1 MPQATLGQLCDT
13 RRNNFDFLRFF
24 LASLVI
30 FSHSYLVL
38 TPDGNQIE
46 PLSRATYMKRNY
58 GSLAVVGFFAI
69 SGFLITQSW
78 LRTPQMLDY
87 FKKRVLRI
95 YPGWTA
101 ALLVCV
107 LVVAPLLRPHHELAL
122 HDWGTYGFLSQL
134 LLRNM
139 GLLKPLPGAG
149 LPDGSTWTVPFEIL
163 CYALVAALGAL
174 GLLRRRLWVFALAA
188 ALLLYVNS
196 PALTL
201 NQTFGPVVPGF
212 QIPYFGNLQCLPF
225 FVVYF
230 LSGAL
235 FLLFRDR
242 IPHSPW
248 LLAASAALVGLTLFH
263 LPLAGLFFVIL
274 PTFGL
279 YLLFYLAFLPLGNLY
294 RWAKH
299 GDLSYGV
306 YLYAYPI
313 QRLLISEQFRG
324 YHLTPLTLFLLAWV
338 LSCGAAVLS
347 WRFVERPFLR
357 RKPRSP
363 LPPTEQA
370 GVPAVPAVPADSA

>member
-1 MPQATLGQLCDT
+1 MPQATLSQLCDT

-134 LLRNM
+134 LLHNM

-163 CYALVAALGAL
+163 CYALVAALGAP

-212 QIPYFGNLQCLPF
+212 QIPYFGNLQCLPL
-225 FVVYF
+225 FVVCF

-248 LLAASAALVGLTLFH
+248 LLAASAALVGLTLFR

-313 QRLLISEQFRG
+313 QRLLISEQFRR

-363 LPPTEQA
+363 LPPAEQA
-370 GVPAVPAVPADSA
+370 GVPAVPADSA